1 MAEFTFFVN
10 AEPFTMA
17 GAELAATEQDLI
29 DQGVVSVDIPI
40 AFGTDLGDRIPVR
53 VVGSV
58 EGLCF
63 YAKLLRIDD
72 EIQLCDLE
80 RIIAAAD

>member
-1 MAEFTFFVN
+1 MA
-10 AEPFTMA
+10 
-17 GAELAATEQDLI
+17 
-29 DQGVVSVDIPI
+29 PI
-40 AFGTDLGDRIPVR
+40 WAIGYLSGF
-53 VVGSV
+53 GSV